1 MADKQIKDKIT
12 PPRVPKPNYQIW
24 VILALVGVI
33 LAVSVFTRSGELVEI
48 QSSRFEDMVQRRDI
62 KKLVLIKNEELIE
75 ITLKP
80 EAIEKAI
87 ERKDC

>member
-12 PPRVPKPNYQIW
+12 PPRIPKPNYQIW

-33 LAVSVFTRSGELVEI
+33 LAVSVFTRSGDLVEI

-62 KKLVLIKNEELIE
+62 KKSVLD
-75 ITLKP
+75 
-80 EAIEKAI
+80 
-87 ERKDC
+87 RKSTRLNSSHSRRSRMPSSA